1 MAFHEDDIS
10 AQKEIQEEGS
20 WIPEENEYERRKKS
34 FSRKKIKGKKEIV
47 SLGHIYCGLSS

>member
-1 MAFHEDDIS
+1 MTRENDIS
-10 AQKEIQEEGS
+10 AQKEIQEESS
-20 WIPEENEYERRKKS
+20 WIQKKNEYEGRKKS

>member
-1 MAFHEDDIS
+1 MTRENDIS
-10 AQKEIQEEGS
+10 AKKEIQKESS